1 MQGMSF
7 LKFLLVSFPE
17 HLLFIFLGSF
27 AIGKYSFFKIRS
39 NYYRVLAVSF
49 LMIGLS
55 YLFKEK
61 LGLGAE
67 STLLILFSYIIL
79 IIFVM
84 KFKFYESIAASIFAF
99 SLLLL
104 VEIPVTVVMG
114 SVLGVESNKAF
125 MENSTLYFMIFFVTR
140 LLQSLLVVLFYRFK
154 FKVIN
159 MEYPNNMANEYYIQ
173 LFVYLISICT
183 LGFLAFLMTRML
195 LIDTN
200 TMVSTQNIYLLRLNI
215 YIAVFVTIILTLAV
229 KSVYAFYKN
238 KNTLNNNEVIQ
249 SLEYIQGLLNEQ
261 NYEEANEA
269 LGTLKK
275 HITEQ

>member
-7 LKFLLVSFPE
+7 LKFFLISFPE
-17 HLLFIFLGSF
+17 QLLFVFLGSF
-27 AIGKYSFFKIRS
+27 AIGKYSYIKIRS
-39 NYYRVLAVSF
+39 NYYRVIAVS
-49 LMIGLS
+49 LIMVGMS
-55 YLFKEK
+55 YLLKEK

-114 SVLGVESNKAF
+114 TVLSLENNKAF
-125 MENSTLYFMIFFVTR
+125 TENTTLYFVIFFVIR
-140 LLQSLLVVLFYRFK
+140 LLQSLLVFLFHRFK

-159 MEYPNNMANEYYIQ
+159 MEYPNNMVNEYYIQ

-200 TMVSTQNIYLLRLNI
+200 TMASTQNINLLRLNI
-215 YIAVFVTIILTLAV
+215 YITVFVTIILSLAV
-229 KSVYAFYKN
+229 KSVYVHYRN
-238 KNTLNNNEVIQ
+238 KNTLSNNEVIQ
-249 SLEYIQGLLNEQ
+249 SLEYIQSLLNEKS
-261 NYEEANEA
+261 YKEADEA
-269 LGTLKK
+269 LSTLKE
-275 HITEQ
+275 HIIEQ

>member
-7 LKFLLVSFPE
+7 LKFFLVSFPE
-17 HLLFIFLGSF
+17 QLLFVFLGSF
-27 AIGKYSFFKIRS
+27 AIGKYSYFKIRS
-39 NYYRVLAVSF
+39 NYYRVLAVS
-49 LMIGLS
+49 LIMVGMS
-55 YLFKEK
+55 YLLKDK
-61 LGLGAE
+61 LGWGAE
-67 STLLILFSYIIL
+67 STLLILFSYIIS

-104 VEIPVTVVMG
+104 VEIPVAVVIG
-114 SVLGVESNKAF
+114 SILRVDNDKAF
-125 MENSTLYFMIFFVTR
+125 TESTTLYFAIFFVIR
-140 LLQSLLVVLFYRFK
+140 LLQFLLAFLFYRFK

-159 MEYPNNMANEYYIQ
+159 MEYPNNMVNEYYIQ

-183 LGFLAFLMTRML
+183 LGFLAFLMARML

-215 YIAVFVTIILTLAV
+215 YITVFVTIILSLAV
-229 KSVYAFYKN
+229 KSVYVFYKN

-249 SLEYIQGLLNEQ
+249 SLEYIQSLLNEE
-261 NYEEANEA
+261 NYKEADEA
-269 LGTLKK
+269 LSTLKE
-275 HITEQ
+275 HIIGQ

>member
-125 MENSTLYFMIFFVTR
+125 MENFTLYFMIFFVTR

-159 MEYPNNMANEYYIQ
+159 MEYPNNMAKEYNKQ

>member
-1 MQGMSF
+1 
-7 LKFLLVSFPE
+7 
-17 HLLFIFLGSF
+17 
-27 AIGKYSFFKIRS
+27 
-39 NYYRVLAVSF
+39 
-49 LMIGLS
+49 
-55 YLFKEK
+55 
-61 LGLGAE
+61 
-67 STLLILFSYIIL
+67 
-79 IIFVM
+79 
-84 KFKFYESIAASIFAF
+84 
-99 SLLLL
+99 
-104 VEIPVTVVMG
+104 
-114 SVLGVESNKAF
+114 
-125 MENSTLYFMIFFVTR
+125 
-140 LLQSLLVVLFYRFK
+140 
-154 FKVIN
+154 
-159 MEYPNNMANEYYIQ
+159 
-173 LFVYLISICT
+173 
-183 LGFLAFLMTRML
+183 ML